1 MRKFSKGEIIKIF
14 NDAPKIAPEL
24 IDEIYE
30 VLEKD
35 GVEAVNTLFD
45 KKGTFNPNFESKQAV
60 IDFIAIM
67 KKFSQIK
74 LTAKEEAVLNMR
86 GSKN

>member
-1 MRKFSKGEIIKIF
+1 MRKFSKEEITRMF
-14 NDAPKIAPEL
+14 NEAPKIAPEL

-45 KKGTFNPNFESKQAV
+45 TKGTFNPNFNNKQAV
-60 IDFIAIM
+60 IDFISIM
-67 KKFSQIK
+67 KKFSQLK
-74 LTAKEEAVLNMR
+74 LTPKEEAVLNMR
-86 GSKN
+86 VSKN